1 MQFIEDEIMRL
12 REKRFKHDVKSG
24 NYHESVLH
32 NIDGKIQS
40 LEWVLEKLE
49 EPATIHDIEEGPLQ
63 STWNVIDRQEFEQL
77 KRQMSGQVAD
87 LTVKF
92 DSLRDNFNTLIT
104 KVDQSFGEAV
114 SPLYE
119 RVDVLEGMA
128 ADVHPTIRACFKTLR
143 ERIDNLESKF

>member
-1 MQFIEDEIMRL
+1 MQFIRDEIKKLKQEKLKDNLNLYGEGRL
-12 REKRFKHDVKSG
+12 G
-24 NYHESVLH
+24 ALT
-32 NIDGKIQS
+32 
-40 LEWVLEKLE
+40 WVLEKLE
-49 EPATIHDIEEGPLQ
+49 EPAVIHDIEEGPLQ

-77 KRQMSGQVAD
+77 KRQMSSQVAD

-104 KVDQSFGEAV
+104 KVDKSFGEAV

-128 ADVHPTIRACFKTLR
+128 ADVHPTIKVCFNTLR
-143 ERIDNLESKF
+143 ERIDKLESKS